1 MTVRIND
8 AGLVLDDKEQVLLC
22 ASLFYF
28 RIPSELWRSRLEQ
41 VHSSGYHAIDVYLPW
56 NFHESAPGEWDFT
69 GRRDAA
75 RFLDLAA
82 EVGLTV
88 IARPGPYICS
98 EWDGGALPAWLGL
111 TDGLRQRQAEDGYL
125 DAVRSWF
132 DQVMPIIAARQ
143 YGAGGSVIAVQI
155 ENELDFFDTEDR
167 HAYMSRLHEMTVGH
181 GIEVPVFACAGQGD
195 LTGATGGAPGV
206 APAFNFYPSD
216 SAPHIEETVRRYTSL
231 LAERELPLLVTETN
245 RAHVTL
251 RRLLVSGAKLLA
263 PYLQAS
269 GYNFGYYPSAGN
281 WGDPGSFMSHD
292 YDFGGYLSPVGEPRE
307 EFAEARA
314 LTGLVDTLGVRLA
327 RATAEA
333 ATDLYTTAAITS
345 SSPSQLRLDGG
356 GTLLGIPNL
365 GDQPATVSLH
375 AVSDLGTVEISVAP
389 HSCALVL
396 RDLPL
401 MDYGVEATL
410 RLATADVVSIAPSG
424 IELVGGQAATVV
436 VADHA
441 SGDVVHIPVP
451 APQPGAPAESNAEIG
466 GMTWRITLRHLH
478 DLVPVATTDA
488 QSRTITAVQEVELP
502 TGSGVESSHEAA
514 PSAESVGVF
523 RGRVHYETSIA
534 EVSELLFA
542 ETADIVDVY
551 LDGQAAE
558 TWARFGATHTVAV
571 GDATSLRVSVETWG
585 HANFDDSRLPAL
597 QIGSLRGIGRVWSV
611 ETRRDIGVGWFVGGE
626 RQWAGDPAPL
636 SSLGGWSSTR
646 VGQEIT
652 FHRVLELANGRDY
665 AIHLPGLGMPV
676 TIRVGEHSQM
686 VVPENPW
693 VHFVAQGSTE
703 ISVTA
708 PHVSGTFSG
717 AELLTLVAVEGWQ
730 VTAQNDAH
738 LIALAAESAPTR
750 ESSLPVR
757 LTAGEERWL
766 ELHLPPGGH
775 SLRFDG
781 IGQRVSVF
789 GHDEL
794 LGRVWLE
801 DPARPRFSGGNPE
814 RIWLPA
820 AWNDGVIRLLLHA
833 DNSCE
838 TTELRA
844 VEITPSQE

>member
-1 MTVRIND
+1 MTAGICD
-8 AGLVLDDKEQVLLC
+8 AGLVLDEKEQVLLC

-41 VHSSGYHAIDVYLPW
+41 VRSSGYHAIDVYLPW
-56 NFHESAPGEWDFT
+56 NFHESSPGEWDFT

-82 EVGLTV
+82 EVGLAV

-111 TDGLRQRQAEDGYL
+111 TERLRQRQAEDGYL
-125 DAVRSWF
+125 EAVGSWF

-143 YGAGGSVIAVQI
+143 HEAGGSVIAVQI

-167 HAYMSRLHEMTVGH
+167 RAYMSRLHEMTLGH

-195 LTGATGGAPGV
+195 LMGATGGAPGV
-206 APAFNFYPSD
+206 VPAFNFYPSD
-216 SAPHIEETVRRYTSL
+216 SAPHIEETVRRYSSL
-231 LAERELPLLVTETN
+231 MAGRELPLLVTETN

-314 LTGLVDTLGVRLA
+314 LAGLVDTLGARLA
-327 RATAEA
+327 RATTEA
-333 ATDLYTTAAITS
+333 AVGLYTTATTTS

-365 GDQPATVSLH
+365 SDRPATVSLH
-375 AVSDLGTVEISVAP
+375 AAGEPETVDIDVAP
-389 HSCALVL
+389 RSCALVL
-396 RDLPL
+396 QDLPL
-401 MDYGVEATL
+401 TGYGVDATL
-410 RLATADVVSIAPSG
+410 RLATADVVGITPSG
-424 IELVGGQAATVV
+424 IELVGEQAAAVV
-436 VADHA
+436 VEDHA
-441 SGDVVHIPVP
+441 SGDVVHIPLP
-451 APQPGAPAESNAEIG
+451 APQPGAPAESSAEIAG
-466 GMTWRITLRHLH
+466 TSWRVTLRHLH
-478 DLVPVATTDA
+478 DLVPAAKTDA
-488 QSRTITAVQEVELP
+488 EPHKIMAVREVELP
-502 TGSGVESSHEAA
+502 TDGGIESSHEAA
-514 PSAESVGVF
+514 PSAEAVGVF
-523 RGRVHYETSIA
+523 RGRVHYETSLGD
-534 EVSELLFA
+534 VRELLFA
-542 ETADIVDVY
+542 ETADIVDIY

-558 TWARFGATHTVAV
+558 TWARFGATHTVPV
-571 GDATSLRVSVETWG
+571 QDARSLRVIVETWG

-597 QIGSLRGIGRVWSV
+597 QIGSLRGIGRVWAV
-611 ETRRDIGVGWFVGGE
+611 AARRDIGVGWFVDGE
-626 RQWAGDPAPL
+626 QQWAGDPAPL

-646 VGQEIT
+646 VGREIS
-652 FHRVLELANGRDY
+652 FSRSLELTEGRDY
-665 AIHLPGLGMPV
+665 AVHLPRLQMPV
-676 TIRVGEHSQM
+676 EVRIGEHSQM
-686 VVPENPW
+686 VMPENPW
-693 VHFVAQGSTE
+693 VHFPARGAVD

-708 PHVSGTFSG
+708 PHVPGTFSG
-717 AELLTLVAVEGWQ
+717 AELLNLAAVEGWH
-730 VTAQNDAH
+730 VTAQNDAR
-738 LIALAAESAPTR
+738 LIKLASQSAPAH
-750 ESSLPVR
+750 ESSLPMS

-766 ELHLPPGGH
+766 ELDLPPGGH

-781 IGQRVSVF
+781 TGLRIGVF
-789 GHDEL
+789 GRGEL
-794 LGRVWLE
+794 LGRVWLD
-801 DPARPRFSGGNPE
+801 DPARPRFSGGDAG
-814 RIWLPA
+814 RVWLPA

-833 DNSCE
+833 GNSSE
-838 TTELRA
+838 ITELRA